1 MLDVVL
7 GLVLHGCQVFLPP
20 LRSRRQLELYCI
32 QPPNSLSTKLT
43 SSGLLGLV
51 LHGGQVLGGVGL
63 LDGHGLLGVL
73 ELALERG
80 ALGSDGLLQVGQSL
94 GAFRVAVLDGLDLVG
109 DAAGNHA
116 LLLHRLLGG
125 LQFLRGRRRR
135 RKREG

>member
-1 MLDVVL
+1 MPCWALSFKATKFP
-7 GLVLHGCQVFLPP
+7 HPP
-20 LRSRRQLELYCI
+20 F
-32 QPPNSLSTKLT
+32 PPQKLT

-116 LLLHRLLGG
+116 LLLDRLLGG
-125 LQFLRGRRRR
+125 LQFLRGRRK
-135 RKREG
+135 RKG